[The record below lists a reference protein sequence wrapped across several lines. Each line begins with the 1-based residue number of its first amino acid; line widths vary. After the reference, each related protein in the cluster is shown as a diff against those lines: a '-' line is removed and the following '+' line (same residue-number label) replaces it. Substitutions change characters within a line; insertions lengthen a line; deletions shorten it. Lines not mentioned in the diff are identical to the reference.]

1 ASVLKAGIG
10 LSLLISFPLL
20 SMHVSRR
27 YHPNHGSIVTEGE
40 GDMQQAILRCLSQR
54 IKTLLRFTMPC
65 ILDNDQRIVEE
76 DTFRFGLTNVMF
88 VRTLAAVAVVPV
100 KTRDLV
106 KVDHSVYAQYIQ
118 RSEEHTSEL
127 QSQSNLV

>member
-1 ASVLKAGIG
+1 GGMHQASLRVL
-10 LSLLISFPLL
+10 F
-20 SMHVSRR
+20 
-27 YHPNHGSIVTEGE
+27 
-40 GDMQQAILRCLSQR
+40 QR

-65 ILDNDQRIVEE
+65 IPDNDQRIVEE

-88 VRTLAAVAVVPV
+88 VRTLAAFAVVPV

-118 RSEEHTSEL
+118 SETSMQYGLLFERL
-127 QSQSNLV
+127 KNGLGTLVLVAAFVLLPPPAIAAGAECTPLH